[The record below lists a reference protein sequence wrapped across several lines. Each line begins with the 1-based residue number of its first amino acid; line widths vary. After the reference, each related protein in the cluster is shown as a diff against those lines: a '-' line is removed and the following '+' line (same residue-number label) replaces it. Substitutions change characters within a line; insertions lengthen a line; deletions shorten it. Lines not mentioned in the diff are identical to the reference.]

1 LQPKAIYPLQNQITK
16 SDIINYLKAEKG
28 SLQEKFGVVQIGL
41 FGSYASGTPDDES
54 DIDLLVE
61 LNEPRFEYLA
71 GLQIFLEQKFNKKI
85 EIIRKSKNIN
95 SRFIQKIEQQTIYV
109 FGLIGLIGSVGPMS
123 M

>member
-1 LQPKAIYPLQNQITK
+1 MQKQITK
-16 SDIINYLKAEKG
+16 NDIINYLKAEKG

-54 DIDLLVE
+54 DIDLLIE

-71 GLQIFLEQKFNKKI
+71 GLQILLEQKFNK
-85 EIIRKSKNIN
+85 
-95 SRFIQKIEQQTIYV
+95 KIEQQTIYV
-109 FGLIGLIGSVGPMS
+109 FGFVGFVGLIGFVGFVGPVS